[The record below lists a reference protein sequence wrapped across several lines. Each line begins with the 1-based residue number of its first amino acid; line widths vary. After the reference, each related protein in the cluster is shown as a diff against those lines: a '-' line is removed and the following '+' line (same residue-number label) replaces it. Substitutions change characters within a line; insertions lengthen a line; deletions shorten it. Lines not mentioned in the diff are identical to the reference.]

1 MPDPVT
7 AEANLTGIQEDS
19 GSIPGL
25 APWVKDLAL
34 LWLWGRP
41 AAIALTGP
49 PSLGISMCLRCS
61 HKKLKKKKKKRERE
75 RKESEK
81 E

>member
-1 MPDPVT
+1 MPQAWPQTKTKQTTPFPPIERTLGCLNTVGRSYCGGS

-41 AAIALTGP
+41 AAIALIP
-49 PSLGISMCLRCS
+49 
-61 HKKLKKKKKKRERE
+61 
-75 RKESEK
+75 
-81 E
+81 